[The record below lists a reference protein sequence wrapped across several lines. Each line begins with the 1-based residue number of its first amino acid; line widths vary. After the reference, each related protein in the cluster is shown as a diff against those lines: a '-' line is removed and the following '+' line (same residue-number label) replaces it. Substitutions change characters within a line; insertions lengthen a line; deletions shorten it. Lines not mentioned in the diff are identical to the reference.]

1 MKILITGGTGFIGQR
16 LIEKRLSAGDDI
28 YCLTRDPEKVQ
39 MLFPSEV
46 SALSKLPKPDEIV
59 VDAVINLA
67 GEPIL
72 DKRWSDK
79 RKQQL
84 RGSRIEFT
92 HDLVTWI
99 EQQTNKPKALI
110 SGSAIGFYGSQAE
123 GVLDEESSSQPGF
136 TYDLCAEW
144 ENAAFQAKEFGL
156 RVCTIRTGIVLGEG
170 GALAKMIPPFR
181 FGLGGPIGKGS
192 QWMSWIHIDDEID
205 IIEMLL
211 THDHLHGSFNLT
223 SPNAVTNKQFSTTL
237 GATLKR
243 PAFMPMPGFVMELLL
258 GEGAELLLEGQNVYP
273 KKLLDLGYQF
283 KFADLESALR
293 DIVEK

>member
-1 MKILITGGTGFIGQR
+1 MKVLITGGTGFIGQR
-16 LIEKRLSAGDDI
+16 LIEKRLLVGDEI
-28 YCLTRDPEKVQ
+28 YCLTRDPKKVQ

-46 SALSKLPKPDEIV
+46 SALSKLPKPDEVV

-72 DKRWSDK
+72 DKRWSDE

-84 RGSRIEFT
+84 RDSRIEFT

-99 EQQTNKPKALI
+99 EQQTNKPKTLI
-110 SGSAIGFYGSQAE
+110 SGSAIGFYGSQAD

-181 FGLGGPIGKGS
+181 FGLGGPIGKGG

-211 THDHLHGSFNLT
+211 THEHLHGSFNLT
-223 SPNAVTNKQFSTTL
+223 SPDAVTNKQFSKTL
-237 GATLKR
+237 GAILKR

-283 KFADLESALR
+283 KFSELEQALGQ
-293 DIVEK
+293 IVNR

>member
-1 MKILITGGTGFIGQR
+1 MKVLITGGTGFIGQR
-16 LIEKRLSAGDDI
+16 LIEKRLAAGDEI
-28 YCLTRDPEKVQ
+28 YCLTRDPKKVH

-46 SALSKLPKPDEIV
+46 SALSELPKPDEIV

-72 DKRWSDK
+72 DERWSDK

-84 RGSRIEFT
+84 KDSRIKFT
-92 HDLVTWI
+92 HDLVAWI
-99 EQQTNKPKALI
+99 GQQTNKPKTLI

-123 GVLDEESSSQPGF
+123 GILDEESPSQPGF
-136 TYDLCAEW
+136 TYDLCSEW
-144 ENAAFQAKEFGL
+144 EKAAFQAKEFNL

-170 GALAKMIPPFR
+170 GALTKMIPPFKL
-181 FGLGGPIGKGS
+181 GLGGPIGKGS

-211 THDHLHGSFNLT
+211 THEHLDGSFNLT
-223 SPNAVTNKQFSTTL
+223 SPKAVTNRQFSSTL
-237 GATLKR
+237 GAILKR
-243 PAFMPMPGFVMELLL
+243 PAFIPMPGFVMKLLL

-273 KKLLDLGYQF
+273 KKLLDMGYEF
-283 KFADLESALR
+283 KFAELEPALR
-293 DIVEK
+293 AVVDQ